1 MVQTK
6 EEKSA
11 KNKIW
16 REKNPD
22 YQKAWK
28 AKQDDWK
35 ALKSAY
41 NKKYYES
48 ESGHKVAI
56 IAGWKR
62 SGLIHNNYKSLYNI
76 YINTTECM
84 VCNTPFK
91 SRQDRHLDHNHSPPY
106 NYRNILCHHCNCM
119 DNWKKVLIP

>member
-1 MVQTK
+1 MKTK
-6 EEKSA
+6 EEISA

-16 REKNPD
+16 REAHPD

-28 AKQDDWK
+28 DKQEDWK

-48 ESGHKVAI
+48 ESGHRVAI

-62 SGLIHNNYKSLYNI
+62 SGLIHDNYNDLYNI
-76 YINTTECM
+76 YINTHDCM
-84 VCNTPFK
+84 VCDTPFK
-91 SRQDRHLDHNHSPPY
+91 SRRDRHLDHDHTTNL
-106 NYRNILCHHCNCM
+106 YRNILCQSCNNL
-119 DNWKKVLIP
+119 DHWKLVLIP